1 MTGKKK
7 VALSYKALLES
18 PRLVA
23 IKELHVGAIYKG
35 QIVKILKFG
44 AIVKLE
50 NGASG
55 LLHIKNATSEN
66 NRQIYE
72 IVKLD
77 QKVEVEVLDKDEEE
91 ERVSFKFVSIL

>member
-1 MTGKKK
+1 M
-7 VALSYKALLES
+7 
-18 PRLVA
+18 
-23 IKELHVGAIYKG
+23 KELVVGETYSGEVI
-35 QIVKILKFG
+35 KILQFG
-44 AIVKLE
+44 AIIKLY

-77 QKVEVEVLDKDEEE
+77 QKVEVEVIDIDVEN
-91 ERVSFKFVSIL
+91 ERVSFKFVK